1 MRIAVA
7 LLAAV
12 VATGGCASRDKS
24 ETIVTEIGRVPVEEA
39 IGLTRIE
46 LEKRL
51 GLATAKEPTLLSA
64 WLEDGVLMQRV
75 GMYDMAQQQR
85 CPSGRFPE
93 LGFERAG
100 KTWFMPNLFYRD
112 GKLSGLSLSEEK
124 RQGDDPTQPAFLKA
138 TCETH
143 HRAGKDTA
151 TDVTMIALSAP
162 ILLPVGA
169 ALHGINAIGSIGSP
183 DINAALAQLP
193 LGAEPPGGLDAYL
206 AKLPPGARVVSRE
219 ANTVRIEFCRRKCE
233 DKSMDR
239 AAGAV
244 FVDGR
249 VAHLSGGKCV
259 LTAARTF
266 RCTP

>member
-7 LLAAV
+7 LLAVV
-12 VATGGCASRDKS
+12 VATSGCASWDKS
-24 ETIVTEIGRVPVEEA
+24 ETVVAEIGRVPVEEA
-39 IGLTRIE
+39 IGLSRVE

-51 GLATAKEPTLLSA
+51 GLTPAKEPTLLSA
-64 WLEDGVLMQRV
+64 WLEDGALMQRV

-93 LGFERAG
+93 VGFERAG
-100 KTWFMPNLFYRD
+100 KTWGIPNLFYRD
-112 GKLSGLSLSEEK
+112 GKLSGLGDDK
-124 RQGDDPTQPAFLKA
+124 RIGDDPTQPAFLKA
-138 TCETH
+138 TCETYR
-143 HRAGKDTA
+143 RAGKDTA

-162 ILLPVGA
+162 ILLPIGA

-183 DINAALAQLP
+183 DMNAGLAQLP

-206 AKLPPGARVVSRE
+206 AKLPPGARLVSRE
-219 ANTVRIEFCRRKCE
+219 ANMVRIEFCRRKCE
-233 DKSMDR
+233 DRSVDR

-249 VAHLSGGKCV
+249 VVRLDGGKCV
-259 LTAARTF
+259 LTVERTF
-266 RCTP
+266 KCAP